1 MARGIS
7 VSDKGNDILSCRDV
21 HDLLEEMQ
29 DERAAL
35 ADCVTDAETELEE
48 LDDDATPEE
57 REKAEEAA
65 ADARDA
71 LKSWDEENGDALKEL
86 EEFTEYMPLDGTLI
100 HDSYFQKYAQQTAE
114 DIGAIDPKA
123 GWPLDCIDWERAASE
138 LQSDYSEYD
147 WGSETYWCNE

>member
-1 MARGIS
+1 MITLQHN
-7 VSDKGNDILSCRDV
+7 VSEAI
-21 HDLLEEMQ
+21 
-29 DERAAL
+29 RAAKKRDGRFSWRTFVDL
-35 ADCVTDAETELEE
+35 AEH
-48 LDDDATPEE
+48 
-57 REKAEEAA
+57 
-65 ADARDA
+65 
-71 LKSWDEENGDALKEL
+71 
-86 EEFTEYMPLDGTLI
+86 MPLDGTLI